1 MLITAEHLNFGYA
14 GEPLLQDV
22 CFSLSEGEKIGVV
35 GGNGEGKTTLIRL
48 ILGELTPDSGK
59 VVKKNGI
66 RIGYLAQNGGYD
78 SQATVYEEMRGVF
91 AEDIRLL
98 SALNETERAIA
109 ACAGREAGQD
119 ALFAQLSAKYEALTK
134 RVAARDSYN
143 YEVRLKTVLNGMG
156 FAERY
161 EQKISTMSGGEK
173 TRLKLC
179 RLLLEDPELL
189 ILDEPTNHLDIKTV
203 FFLEDYL
210 SSFKGALFT
219 VSHDRFFLDRTV
231 RAVYEIENRGLS
243 VFKGNYTA
251 YKKLKAEKTA
261 RLKKEYEAYLE
272 ECKKLQE
279 YVDKNRERATTAK
292 SAQSRVKQ
300 LERLTPATKPYLPP
314 PPPRFCFT
322 YDVPSYENVL
332 EGDCFTVEAGGKTL
346 IENACFSLKRGEKCA
361 IVGENGAGKSTFLK
375 EIVRGKNRNL
385 RLGRF
390 VKIGYFD
397 QENAELSADETVL
410 GELWGRH
417 ISADQT
423 SVRKSLAQAGLSD
436 RDVYKN
442 VAELSGGER
451 AKLALAVL
459 QGEHGNFLIMDEP
472 TNHLD
477 LPAREALERA
487 LRDFSGTLLIVS
499 HDRYFIEAV
508 ADEIAEIKDKRL
520 TVFRGG
526 YESYLSAGRE
536 AAKEAAKEKEEA
548 EKAAYLASRE
558 QKKRASHQSREERA
572 AEALR
577 RQKLAE
583 IEKRVAALEE
593 EEKTLTEEIS
603 SPELS
608 KIYSELQKRCL
619 RIEQIHEELDAA
631 YAEYEKYV

>member
-1 MLITAEHLNFGYA
+1 MLISAEQLNFGYA
-14 GEPLLQDV
+14 GAPLLQDV
-22 CFSLSEGEKIGVV
+22 DFSVTENDKIGVV

-48 ILGELTPDSGK
+48 VLGELTPDSGTIF
-59 VVKKNGI
+59 KKNGI

-78 SQATVYEEMRGVF
+78 SESTVYEEMRGVF

-98 SALNETERAIA
+98 AALNETERAIA
-109 ACAGREAGQD
+109 ACAAHS
-119 ALFAQLSAKYEALTK
+119 AAFAQLSAKYDALTK

-179 RLLLEDPELL
+179 RLLLEEPELL
-189 ILDEPTNHLDIKTV
+189 ILDEPTNHLDIKTT

-210 SSFKGALFT
+210 ASFKGALFT

-231 RAVYEIENRGLS
+231 RTIYEIENKRLS
-243 VFKGNYTA
+243 TFKGNYTA

-261 RLKKEYEAYLE
+261 RLQKEYEAYLE

-279 YVDKNRERATTAK
+279 YVDKNRVRATTAK

-300 LERLTPATKPYLPP
+300 LERLTPAEKPYLPP
-314 PPPRFCFT
+314 SPPRFSFT
-322 YDVPSYENVL
+322 FDIPPYESVL
-332 EGDCFTVEAGGKTL
+332 EGENFSVEAGGKTL
-346 IENACFSLKRGEKCA
+346 IENGCFSLKRGEKCA
-361 IVGENGAGKSTFLK
+361 VVGENGTGKSTFIK

-390 VKIGYFD
+390 VKIGYYD
-397 QENAELSADETVL
+397 QENAELSAEETVL

-417 ISADQT
+417 VSADQS
-423 SVRKSLAQAGLSD
+423 SVRKSLALAGLSAE
-436 RDVYKN
+436 DVYKN
-442 VAELSGGER
+442 VSELSGGER

-459 QGEHGNFLIMDEP
+459 QGEHGNFLILDEP

-487 LRDFSGTLLIVS
+487 LCEFSGTLLIVS

-508 ADEIAEIKDKRL
+508 AGEIAEIENKRITL
-520 TVFRGG
+520 YRGG
-526 YESYLSAGRE
+526 YEAYLTAKRD
-536 AAKEAAKEKEEA
+536 AAKAEAKEKEEA
-548 EKAAYLASRE
+548 EKAACLALRE
-558 QKKRASHQSREERA
+558 QKNRACRQSREERA

-577 RQKLAE
+577 RQKLAG
-583 IEKRVAALEE
+583 IEKRVAALEDE
-593 EEKTLTEEIS
+593 ETTLTAEIS
-603 SPELS
+603 SPE
-608 KIYSELQKRCL
+608 IAQNYPELQKRCR
-619 RIEQIHEELDAA
+619 RIEKIHEELDAA
-631 YAEYEKYV
+631 YAEYEKYI